1 MSSREKHNYL
11 DFLII
16 MHFTLELSD
25 LGISGGSAVRAYIL
39 AVEKHLKWSW
49 VSNFTSPSQGPK

>member
-39 AVEKHLKWSW
+39 AVEKHLK
-49 VSNFTSPSQGPK
+49 